1 MARIRRYSRDRVY
14 RGGVVKGTSEVFR
27 ILREK
32 SLNGTLRTTRH
43 VTKED
48 ERLDQIAAKK
58 LGDPRL
64 WWAIAVC
71 SGIGWNLQVPPGITL
86 KIPLRSELKIITG
99 N

>member
-1 MARIRRYSRDRVY
+1 MARIRRYGRDRAY
-14 RGGVVKGTSEVFR
+14 RGGTVKGTSEVFR
-27 ILREK
+27 ILRQK
-32 SLNGTLRTTRH
+32 SIDGTLRTSRH
-43 VTKED
+43 VTKEG
-48 ERLDQIAAKK
+48 ERLDQIAAKQ